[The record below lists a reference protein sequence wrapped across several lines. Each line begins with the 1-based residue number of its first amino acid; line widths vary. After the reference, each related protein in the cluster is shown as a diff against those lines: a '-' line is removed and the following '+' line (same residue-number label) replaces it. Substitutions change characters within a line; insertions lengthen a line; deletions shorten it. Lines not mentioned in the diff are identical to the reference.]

1 MNGYHSDTMWCDA
14 RSAAG
19 QRLHS
24 VRRSIYCW
32 HTSVQNVIIDSKTDS
47 NTLNALMHF
56 LFSPACWAINSLVCT
71 VLSVSRC
78 DRRAMAVFVY
88 TWMHY
93 GREMWVARFEDDWRG
108 RQRRSSRD
116 GFLMSSSGETDGT
129 VRNAYLRIVFT
140 GRRKYYRTLSRTVLV
155 KRLISW
161 TLHWVLHISTF
172 KELFN
177 IFVLIPAFLTVRVT
191 PISVSTTAKVYC

>member
-47 NTLNALMHF
+47 NTLDALMHF
-56 LFSPACWAINSLVCT
+56 LFSPACCAINSSVCT

-78 DRRAMAVFVY
+78 DRRVMAVFVY
-88 TWMHY
+88 TWMHH
-93 GREMWVARFEDDWRG
+93 GREMWVARFEDDRRG
-108 RQRRSSRD
+108 RRIFNEQQWRNGWNSSQCISEDRVYRAKEILQNLVAH
-116 GFLMSSSGETDGT
+116 GARQETHLL
-129 VRNAYLRIVFT
+129 NSPLSIAYI
-140 GRRKYYRTLSRTVLV
+140 Y
-155 KRLISW
+155 I
-161 TLHWVLHISTF
+161 
-172 KELFN
+172 
-177 IFVLIPAFLTVRVT
+177 
-191 PISVSTTAKVYC
+191 

>member
-32 HTSVQNVIIDSKTDS
+32 HTRVQNVIIDSKTDN

-88 TWMHY
+88 TWKHH
-93 GREMWVARFEDDWRG
+93 GREMWVARFEDDLTWTTETQQPRRIFNEQQWRNG
-108 RQRRSSRD
+108 WNSWQCISEDRVYRAKEILQNLVAHGARQ
-116 GFLMSSSGETDGT
+116 ETHLLDSPLSI
-129 VRNAYLRIVFT
+129 AYI
-140 GRRKYYRTLSRTVLV
+140 Y
-155 KRLISW
+155 I
-161 TLHWVLHISTF
+161 
-172 KELFN
+172 
-177 IFVLIPAFLTVRVT
+177 
-191 PISVSTTAKVYC
+191 

>member
-14 RSAAG
+14 QSAAG

-32 HTSVQNVIIDSKTDS
+32 HTSVQNMIIDSKTDN

-78 DRRAMAVFVY
+78 DCRVMAVFVY
-88 TWMHY
+88 TWMHH
-93 GREMWVARFEDDWRG
+93 GRKMWVARLKMTDVDD
-108 RQRRSSRD
+108 RD
-116 GFLMSSSGETDGT
+116 AAETDFNEQQW
-129 VRNAYLRIVFT
+129 RNGWNSSQCISEDRVYRVKEILQNLVARGARQETPLLKSPLSIAYI
-140 GRRKYYRTLSRTVLV
+140 Y
-155 KRLISW
+155 I
-161 TLHWVLHISTF
+161 
-172 KELFN
+172 
-177 IFVLIPAFLTVRVT
+177 
-191 PISVSTTAKVYC
+191 

>member
-47 NTLNALMHF
+47 NTLDALMHF
-56 LFSPACWAINSLVCT
+56 LFSPACCAINSSVCT

-78 DRRAMAVFVY
+78 DRRVMAVFVY
-88 TWMHY
+88 TWMHH
-93 GREMWVARFEDDWRG
+93 GREMWVARFEETTDVD
-108 RQRRSSRD
+108 D

-129 VRNAYLRIVFT
+129 VRNAYLRTVFT

-172 KELFN
+172 KELVN
-177 IFVLIPAFLTVRVT
+177 IFVMIPAFRTVRVT
-191 PISVSTTAKVYC
+191 PISVSTTGKVYC